1 MLTLTLVASLLLN
14 QSPDAGSPVTP
25 DTGEARRV
33 QTSTAACTTVAEC
46 WLDADGKP
54 IARPKKFKG
63 KKLPKGTC
71 STSGLLWLRHKLTCQ
86 QNLCTA
92 EFVGDMC

>member
-1 MLTLTLVASLLLN
+1 MLTLVVSLLLT
-14 QSPDAGSPVTP
+14 QSPADGPPIDRVTKS
-25 DTGEARRV
+25 AVR
-33 QTSTAACTTVAEC
+33 CTTVAEC

-71 STSGLLWLRHKLTCQ
+71 SNSGLLWLRHKLTCQ
-86 QNLCTA
+86 QNVCTA